1 MTTERFAVLGKTI
14 LDSRG
19 DVASLTQ
26 AMQPLSD
33 EELRVF
39 SCFVQLIESRVWCE
53 TRRREQA
60 QVDESKTVMVSI

>member
-26 AMQPLSD
+26 AMQPFSDGELTVLSH
-33 EELRVF
+33 LI
-39 SCFVQLIESRVWCE
+39 QIIESRVWSE
-53 TRRREQA
+53 TKRREQA
-60 QVDESKTVMVSI
+60 HVDESKPVVVNI